1 MTPSIPAIV
10 RTLETA
16 LKAAGDIHRRMACGP
31 LSVAYKGRVD
41 IVTRADKAAERAVA
55 RVVRK
60 AFPKAPF
67 LMEES
72 GEKTGEGPRW
82 IVDPLDGTVN
92 YAHRV
97 PICSVSIGV
106 EQDGKILAGGV
117 YDAFRDEMFLAVRGR
132 GARLNGRSIRVSDVK
147 EPHKALAATG
157 FPYDRQKNAAFYAE
171 RVKRALEVAQDVR
184 RLGSAALDLSY
195 VACGRFDAYWE
206 FNLKPWDV
214 AAGWLLV
221 EESGGKVTRLDGSPY
236 RISDTSQT
244 LATNGRLHRTM
255 GKLLKA

>member
-1 MTPSIPAIV
+1 MTSSIAAVV
-10 RTLETA
+10 RTLQAA
-16 LKAAGDIHRRMACGP
+16 LRAAGDIHRRMAHGP
-31 LSVAYKGRVD
+31 LAVAYKGRVD

-60 AFPKAPF
+60 VFPNAPF

-72 GEKTGEGPRW
+72 GEKRGEGPRW

-106 EQDGKILAGGV
+106 EENGTVLAGGV
-117 YDAFRDEMFLAVRGR
+117 YDAFRDELFLAVRGR
-132 GARLNGRSIRVSDVK
+132 GARLNGRPIRVSTVTK
-147 EPHKALAATG
+147 PHQALAATG
-157 FPYDRQKNAAFYAE
+157 FPYDRQKGAAFYAE

-221 EESGGKVTRLDGSPY
+221 EEAGGKVTRMDGTPALL
-236 RISDTSQT
+236 SDTSQT
-244 LATNGRLHRTM
+244 LATNGRLHGVM
-255 GKLLKA
+255 EKLLRA